1 MPVNALLIRALLQYY
16 LYYGDNFKIGCPT
29 GSGNSMNLFEV
40 AREIANRLSRIFL
53 RDQAGRRPV
62 FGGAEKFQSD
72 PHWRDY
78 SLFYEYFHGDNGAGV
93 GASHQTRS
101 IEEMIPAQKQA
112 IRLSPR
118 DPHMGN
124 IYWRIGLAHLLQSRT
139 DDAIL
144 WLETARTANP
154 ALSFVHAWLATAY
167 ALKGKTERAA
177 AELAKARSLRGQ
189 GSYASIARIEATGHW
204 GYRRSAPCSQPR
216 ISPACARR
224 GCRRNE
230 GYPCRLRSLVER
242 AAQGCNTPSS

>member
-1 MPVNALLIRALLQYY
+1 MPINALLIRALLQYY
-16 LYYGDNFKIGCPT
+16 LYYGDNFKIECPT

-40 AREIANRLSRIFL
+40 AGEIANRLSRIFL
-53 RDQAGRRPV
+53 RDQGGRRPV

-78 SLFYEYFHGDNGAGV
+78 LLFYEYFHGDNGAGV
-93 GASHQTRS
+93 GASHQTGRTGLV
-101 IEEMIPAQKQA
+101 MIPAQEQA

-144 WLETARTANP
+144 WLEKARTANP
-154 ALSFVHAWLATAY
+154 ALSFVHAWLASAY

-189 GSYASIARIEATGHW
+189 GLMRASLA
-204 GYRRSAPCSQPR
+204 
-216 ISPACARR
+216 
-224 GCRRNE
+224 
-230 GYPCRLRSLVER
+230 
-242 AAQGCNTPSS
+242 